1 MKSIYNFMLTA
12 NELNLIKESL
22 VKERLA
28 TETETER
35 HKQLTKLIDRVMVHD
50 YRINKELTEGHLWKQ
65 VTI

>member
-28 TETETER
+28 TEVETER
-35 HKQLTKLIDRVMVHD
+35 HQQLTKLIDRVMIHD
-50 YRINKELTEGHLWKQ
+50 YRINKELTEGNL
-65 VTI
+65 

>member
-1 MKSIYNFMLTA
+1 MLTA

-35 HKQLTKLIDRVMVHD
+35 YQQLTKLIDRVMVHD
-50 YRINKELTEGHLWKQ
+50 YRINKELTEGHL
-65 VTI
+65 

>member
-1 MKSIYNFMLTA
+1 MLTA
-12 NELNLIKESL
+12 NELNLIKECL

-50 YRINKELTEGHLWKQ
+50 YRINKELTEGQL
-65 VTI
+65 

>member
-12 NELNLIKESL
+12 NELNLIKECL

-50 YRINKELTEGHLWKQ
+50 YRINKELTECQL
-65 VTI
+65 

>member
-28 TETETER
+28 TEAETER
-35 HKQLTKLIDRVMVHD
+35 HQQLTKLIDRVMIHD
-50 YRINKELTEGHLWKQ
+50 YRINKELTEGNL
-65 VTI
+65 